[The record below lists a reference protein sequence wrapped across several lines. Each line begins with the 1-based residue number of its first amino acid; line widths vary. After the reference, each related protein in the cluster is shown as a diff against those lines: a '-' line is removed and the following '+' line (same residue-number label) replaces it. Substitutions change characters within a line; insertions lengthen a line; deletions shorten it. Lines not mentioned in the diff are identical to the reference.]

1 VRPRDGERRGGM
13 ERSALHLHAIGEGD
27 AMNGSLPHNPRGVC
41 VLGRPL
47 PSQLW
52 AGQTPRPAASTSPCS
67 VLATHSCTHG
77 RTPHVVACAPTS
89 LWSPSGFSTTRHYT
103 LLASQF
109 SGAAT
114 CSERDEPVTTDQ
126 SEAVVAGAVCRA
138 RGDREAVK
146 QSMASWQRSAW
157 WLLDRRCRQCKA
169 ALPEAAGVAST

>member
-1 VRPRDGERRGGM
+1 
-13 ERSALHLHAIGEGD
+13 
-27 AMNGSLPHNPRGVC
+27 
-41 VLGRPL
+41 
-47 PSQLW
+47 
-52 AGQTPRPAASTSPCS
+52 

-126 SEAVVAGAVCRA
+126 SEAVVAGAVQCA
-138 RGDREAVK
+138 GDREAVK
-146 QSMASWQRSAW
+146 QSMASWQRPAW

-169 ALPEAAGVAST
+169 ALPEAAGTCSIYVMSRSGVWERERLVVLFRVLEGRAK

>member
-13 ERSALHLHAIGEGD
+13 ERSALHLHATGEGD
-27 AMNGSLPHNPRGVC
+27 AMNGKPPAQPPRC
-41 VLGRPL
+41 LRLGQAGSL

-146 QSMASWQRSAW
+146 QSMASWQRHGGFLIEGVGNA
-157 WLLDRRCRQCKA
+157 R
-169 ALPEAAGVAST
+169 LPYQKQRV